1 MLNEESTLSE
11 RSDTVMIVA
20 GEASGDLY
28 GATLATELHALS
40 PGTRLLGMGGD
51 RMREAGVETLV
62 DANVMAVMG
71 LVEVLEHLP
80 VIVKGFNIL
89 KQRLLSDAPRL
100 LILID
105 YPDFNLRLAK
115 IAKRAGIKV
124 LYFISPQVWAWR
136 SGRVK
141 GIGQV
146 VDRMA
151 VLFPFEVPL
160 YQNAG
165 IPVSFVGHP
174 LLDMV
179 APALESTLAADALG
193 LDPARRVVGLFPGS
207 RKSVIK
213 RMLPTVLESAALLKA
228 RHPELQFVLPLA
240 ASLRPADI
248 EPYLAAAGVKVS
260 VVSGRNHDVMS
271 SCAAAIAVSGTV
283 IMELAL
289 VGVPTVLVY
298 KVSPISYQIGKRVI
312 NVPHI
317 GICNIVAEKR
327 LIKELIQHEAHPEAI
342 ADEVDAML
350 NDQAYAGEMRAGLAG
365 VREKLGSGGA
375 LVRLAQLAKH
385 MIDKDVSR

>member
-151 VLFPFEVPL
+151 VLFPFEVPF

>member
-1 MLNEESTLSE
+1 LQKSNEA
-11 RSDTVMIVA
+11 VMIVA
-20 GEASGDLY
+20 GEASGDMY
-28 GATLATELHALS
+28 GATLAAELRALS
-40 PGTRLLGMGGD
+40 PSLRFFGMGGD
-51 RMREAGVETLV
+51 CMRKAGVETLV

-71 LVEVLEHLP
+71 LVEVLGHLP

-89 KQRLLSDAPRL
+89 KKRLLNDPPKL

-115 IAKRAGIKV
+115 VAKAAGVKV

-141 GIGQV
+141 GIGRV

-151 VLFPFEVPL
+151 VLFPFEVPF
-160 YQNAG
+160 YQKAG

-179 APALESTLAADALG
+179 RPAMGRDQALASLG
-193 LDPARRVVGLFPGS
+193 LDPARRTVGLFPGS

-213 RMLPTVLESAALLKA
+213 KLLPVILQSAEELQRRMPG
-228 RHPELQFVLPLA
+228 LQFVLPLA
-240 ASLRPADI
+240 SSLRHDDLA
-248 EPYLAAAGVKVS
+248 PYLEQSALEIS
-260 VVSGRNHDVMS
+260 VVSGRNHDLMAG
-271 SCAAAIAVSGTV
+271 CDAAISVSGTV

-289 VGVPTVLVY
+289 VGTPAVLIY
-298 KVSPISYQIGKRVI
+298 KVSPLTYQVGKRVI

-327 LIKELIQHEAHPEAI
+327 LIKELIQHEAEPGAI
-342 ADEVDAML
+342 ADEIDAIL
-350 NDQAYAGEMRAGLAG
+350 NRPGYAQEI
-365 VREKLGSGGA
+365 REGFATVKVKLGSGGA
-375 LVRLAQLAKH
+375 LGRVARVA
-385 MIDKDVSR
+385 MEMM

>member
-1 MLNEESTLSE
+1 
-11 RSDTVMIVA
+11 MIVA
-20 GEASGDLY
+20 GEASGDMY
-28 GATLATELHALS
+28 GATLAAELRALS
-40 PGTRLLGMGGD
+40 PSLRFFGMGGD
-51 RMREAGVETLV
+51 CMRKAGVETLV

-71 LVEVLEHLP
+71 LVEVLGHLP

-89 KQRLLSDAPRL
+89 KKRLLNDPPKL

-115 IAKRAGIKV
+115 VAKAAGVKV

-141 GIGQV
+141 GIGRV

-151 VLFPFEVPL
+151 VLFPFEVPF
-160 YQNAG
+160 YQKAG

-179 APALESTLAADALG
+179 RPAMGRDQALASLG
-193 LDPARRVVGLFPGS
+193 LDPARRTVGLFPGS

-213 RMLPTVLESAALLKA
+213 KLLPVILQSAEELQRRMPG
-228 RHPELQFVLPLA
+228 LQFVLPLA
-240 ASLRPADI
+240 SSLRHDDLA
-248 EPYLAAAGVKVS
+248 PYLEQSALEIS
-260 VVSGRNHDVMS
+260 VVSGRNHDLMAG
-271 SCAAAIAVSGTV
+271 CDAAISVSGTV

-289 VGVPTVLVY
+289 VGTPAVLIY
-298 KVSPISYQIGKRVI
+298 KVSPLTYQVGKRVI

-327 LIKELIQHEAHPEAI
+327 LIKELIQHEAEPGAI
-342 ADEVDAML
+342 ADEIDAIL
-350 NDQAYAGEMRAGLAG
+350 NRPGYAQEI
-365 VREKLGSGGA
+365 REGFATVKVKLGSGGA
-375 LVRLAQLAKH
+375 LGRVARVA
-385 MIDKDVSR
+385 MEMM

>member
-1 MLNEESTLSE
+1 
-11 RSDTVMIVA
+11 MIAA

-28 GATLATELHALS
+28 GATLATELRALS

-71 LVEVLEHLP
+71 LVEVLGHLP
-80 VIVKGFNIL
+80 VIVKGFNTL
-89 KQRLLSDAPRL
+89 KRRLLSDPPRL

-115 IAKRAGIKV
+115 VAKNAGVQV

-141 GIGQV
+141 GIGRV
-146 VDRMA
+146 VDMMA
-151 VLFPFEVPL
+151 VLFPFEVPF
-160 YQNAG
+160 YRNAG

-179 APALESTLAADALG
+179 APALGNKDAAVSLG
-193 LDPARRVVGLFPGS
+193 LDPARRTVGLFPGS
-207 RKSVIK
+207 RKSVIA
-213 RMLPTVLESAALLKA
+213 RLLPVILESAALLKA
-228 RHPELQFVLPLA
+228 RMPDLQFVLPLA
-240 ASLRPADI
+240 SSLRMEDI
-248 EPYLAAAGVKVS
+248 QAQLAGAGVS
-260 VVSGRNHDVMS
+260 VTVISGRNHDVMS
-271 SCAAAIAVSGTV
+271 ACDAAISVSGTV

-289 VGVPTVLVY
+289 VGVPTVLIY
-298 KVSPISYQIGKRVI
+298 KVSPLTYQIGKRVI

-342 ADEVDAML
+342 ADEIDALL
-350 NDQAYAGEMRAGLAG
+350 NDAAYAGEVRAGLAG

-375 LVRLAQLAKH
+375 LSRLALLAKQ
-385 MIDKDVSR
+385 MIDKDATK

>member
-1 MLNEESTLSE
+1 MPKV
-11 RSDTVMIVA
+11 SDSVMIVA

-28 GATLATELHALS
+28 GATLATEFRALS
-40 PGTRLLGMGGD
+40 PETRLLGMGGD

-71 LVEVLEHLP
+71 IVEVLGHLP
-80 VIVKGFNIL
+80 VIVKGFDIL
-89 KQRLLSDAPRL
+89 KQRLLNDPPRL

-105 YPDFNLRLAK
+105 YPDFNLRLARV
-115 IAKRAGIKV
+115 AKRAGIKV

-136 SGRVK
+136 SGRIT
-141 GIGQV
+141 GIGRV
-146 VDRMA
+146 VDMMA
-151 VLFPFEVPL
+151 VLFPFEVPF
-160 YQNAG
+160 YQKAG

-179 APALESTLAADALG
+179 APTLGAQAAAASLG
-193 LDPARRVVGLFPGS
+193 LDATRRTVGLFPGS

-213 RMLPTVLESAALLKA
+213 RLLPVILESAALLKA
-228 RHPELQFVLPLA
+228 RMPDLQFVLPLA
-240 ASLRPADI
+240 ASLRSGDI
-248 EPYLAAAGVKVS
+248 EPELQRAGLEVAVI
-260 VVSGRNHDVMS
+260 SGRNHDVMS
-271 SCAAAIAVSGTV
+271 ACDAAISVSGTV

-289 VGVPTVLVY
+289 VGVPTVLIY
-298 KVSPISYQIGKRVI
+298 KVSPLTYQIGKRVI

-342 ADEVDAML
+342 ATEIDALL
-350 NDQAYAGEMRAGLAG
+350 NDAAYAGEVRAGLAG

-375 LVRLAQLAKH
+375 LVRLAQLAKK
-385 MIDKDVSR
+385 MIDKDVTK

>member
-1 MLNEESTLSE
+1 
-11 RSDTVMIVA
+11 MIVA

-28 GATLATELHALS
+28 GATLATELHALA
-40 PGTRLLGMGGD
+40 PEVRLLGMGGD
-51 RMREAGVETLV
+51 RMRAAGVETLV

-71 LVEVLEHLP
+71 LVEVLGHLP

-89 KQRLLSDAPRL
+89 KRRLLSDPPRL

-115 IAKRAGIKV
+115 VAKNAGVQV

-141 GIGQV
+141 GIGRV
-146 VDRMA
+146 VDMMA
-151 VLFPFEVPL
+151 VLFPFEVPF
-160 YQNAG
+160 YRDAG

-179 APALESTLAADALG
+179 APALGSREAAASLG
-193 LDPARRVVGLFPGS
+193 LDPAKRTVGLFPGS
-207 RKSVIK
+207 RKSVIAK
-213 RMLPTVLESAALLKA
+213 LLPVILESAALLKT
-228 RHPELQFVLPLA
+228 RMPDLQFVLPLA
-240 ASLRPADI
+240 SSLRMEDI
-248 EPYLAAAGVKVS
+248 EAQLAGSGVPVT

-271 SCAAAIAVSGTV
+271 ACDAAISVSGTV

-289 VGVPTVLVY
+289 VGVPTVLIY
-298 KVSPISYQIGKRVI
+298 KVSPLTYQIGKRVI

-317 GICNIVAEKR
+317 GICNIVAGKR
-327 LIKELIQHEAHPEAI
+327 LIKELIQHEAHPVAI
-342 ADEVDAML
+342 ADEINALL
-350 NDQAYAGEMRAGLAG
+350 NDAPYAAEVRAGLAG

-375 LVRLAQLAKH
+375 LVRLAELAKK
-385 MIDKDVSR
+385 MIDKDVPR

>member
-1 MLNEESTLSE
+1 
-11 RSDTVMIVA
+11 MIVA

-28 GATLATELHALS
+28 GATLATEIRALA
-40 PGTRLLGMGGD
+40 PDIRLLGMGGD

-71 LVEVLEHLP
+71 IVEVLGSLP
-80 VIVKGFNIL
+80 VIVQGFTAL
-89 KQRLLSDAPRL
+89 KRRLLSDPPRL

-115 IAKRAGIKV
+115 VAKKAGIQV

-141 GIGQV
+141 GIGRV
-146 VDRMA
+146 VDMMA
-151 VLFPFEVPL
+151 VLFPFEVPF
-160 YQNAG
+160 YQKAG

-174 LLDMV
+174 LLDLV
-179 APALESTLAADALG
+179 APALASKEAAASLG
-193 LDPARRVVGLFPGS
+193 LDPSARVVGLFPGS

-213 RMLPTVLESAALLKA
+213 RLLPVILESAALLKA
-228 RHPELQFVLPLA
+228 RMPDLQFVLPLA
-240 ASLRPADI
+240 SSLRLEDI
-248 EPYLAAAGVKVS
+248 EPQLKLAGIEVCVI
-260 VVSGRNHDVMS
+260 SGRNHDVMS
-271 SCAAAIAVSGTV
+271 ACDAAISVSGTV

-289 VGVPTVLVY
+289 VGVPTVLIY
-298 KVSPISYQIGKRVI
+298 KVSPLTYQIGKRVI

-342 ADEVDAML
+342 ATEIDALL
-350 NDQAYAGEMRAGLAG
+350 NDAAYAGEVRAGLAG

-375 LVRLAQLAKH
+375 LVRLAQLAKK
-385 MIDKDVSR
+385 MIDKDVTK

>member
-1 MLNEESTLSE
+1 
-11 RSDTVMIVA
+11 MIVA

-28 GATLATELHALS
+28 GATLATELRALA
-40 PGTRLLGMGGD
+40 PDTRLLGMGGD

-71 LVEVLEHLP
+71 IVEVLGHLP
-80 VIVKGFNIL
+80 VIVKGFTIL
-89 KQRLLSDAPRL
+89 KRQLLSAPPRL

-115 IAKRAGIKV
+115 VAKRAGIKV

-146 VDRMA
+146 VDMMA
-151 VLFPFEVPL
+151 VLFPFEIPF
-160 YQNAG
+160 YRNAG

-179 APALESTLAADALG
+179 APALQSKEAAASLG
-193 LDPARRVVGLFPGS
+193 LDPAQRVVGLFPGS

-213 RMLPTVLESAALLKA
+213 RLLPVILESAALLKA
-228 RHPELQFVLPLA
+228 RMPDLQFVLPLA
-240 ASLRPADI
+240 ASLRPGDI
-248 EPYLAAAGVKVS
+248 MPEIERSGLKVT
-260 VVSGRNHDVMS
+260 VITGKNHDVMS
-271 SCAAAIAVSGTV
+271 ACDAAISVSGTV

-289 VGVPTVLVY
+289 VGIPTVLIY
-298 KVSPISYQIGKRVI
+298 KVSPLTYQIGKRVI

-327 LIKELIQHEAHPEAI
+327 LMKELIQHEAHPVAI
-342 ADEVDAML
+342 ADEVDALL
-350 NDQAYAGEMRAGLAG
+350 NNQSYAAEMRAGLAG

-375 LVRLAQLAKH
+375 LGRLAGVAFDMMQGSKGTE
-385 MIDKDVSR
+385 

>member
-1 MLNEESTLSE
+1 
-11 RSDTVMIVA
+11 MIVA

-28 GATLATELHALS
+28 GATLATELRALA
-40 PGTRLLGMGGD
+40 PDTRLLGMGGD

-71 LVEVLEHLP
+71 LVEVLGHLP

-89 KQRLLSDAPRL
+89 KRQLLSAPPRL

-115 IAKRAGIKV
+115 VAKRAGIKV

-141 GIGQV
+141 GIGEV
-146 VDRMA
+146 VDMMA
-151 VLFPFEVPL
+151 VLFPFELPF
-160 YQNAG
+160 YRNAG

-174 LLDMV
+174 LLDLV
-179 APALESTLAADALG
+179 APALQCKEAAASLG
-193 LDPARRVVGLFPGS
+193 LDPTRRTVGLFPGS

-213 RMLPTVLESAALLKA
+213 RLLPVILESAALLKA
-228 RHPELQFVLPLA
+228 RMPDLQFVLPLA
-240 ASLRPADI
+240 ASLRPGDI
-248 EPYLAAAGVKVS
+248 MPQIEAAGLEVTVITGK
-260 VVSGRNHDVMS
+260 NHEVMS
-271 SCAAAIAVSGTV
+271 ACDAAISVSGTV

-289 VGVPTVLVY
+289 VGIPTVLIY
-298 KVSPISYQIGKRVI
+298 KVSPLTYQIGKRVI

-327 LIKELIQHEAHPEAI
+327 LMKELIQHEAHPVAI
-342 ADEVDAML
+342 ADEVDLML
-350 NDQAYAGEMRAGLAG
+350 NDPAYAGEMRAGLAG

-375 LVRLAQLAKH
+375 LGRLARVAKQ
-385 MIDKDVSR
+385 MIDEDAQR

>member
-1 MLNEESTLSE
+1 
-11 RSDTVMIVA
+11 MIVA

>member
-1 MLNEESTLSE
+1 
-11 RSDTVMIVA
+11 MIVA

-28 GATLATELHALS
+28 GATLATEMRSLS
-40 PGTRLLGMGGD
+40 PTTRFFGMGGD
-51 RMREAGVETLV
+51 CMRRAGVETLV

-71 LVEVLEHLP
+71 LVEVLGHLP

-89 KQRLLSDAPRL
+89 KQRLLNDPPKL

-115 IAKRAGIKV
+115 VAKRAGVKV

-141 GIGQV
+141 GIGRV
-146 VDRMA
+146 VDMMA
-151 VLFPFEVPL
+151 VLFPFEVPF
-160 YQNAG
+160 YQKAG

-179 APALESTLAADALG
+179 RPTLSRDEARLSLG
-193 LDPARRVVGLFPGS
+193 LDPARRTVGLFPGS

-213 RMLPTVLESAALLKA
+213 KLLPVILKSAELLKS
-228 RHPELQFVLPLA
+228 RMPDLQFVLPLA
-240 ASLRPADI
+240 SSLRPDDLA
-248 EPYLAAAGVKVS
+248 PYLAGSAVQVS
-260 VVSGRNHDVMS
+260 VVSGRNHDLMVA
-271 SCAAAIAVSGTV
+271 CDAAISVSGTV

-289 VGVPTVLVY
+289 VGIPTVLIY
-298 KVSPISYQIGKRVI
+298 KVSPLTYQIGKRVI

-327 LIKELIQHEAHPEAI
+327 LIKELIQHEAEPVPI
-342 ADEVDAML
+342 ADEIDAIL
-350 NDQAYAGEMRAGLAG
+350 NDPRHAAEIRAGFEM
-365 VREKLGSGGA
+365 VRVKLGNGGA
-375 LVRLAQLAKH
+375 LGRVARLAME
-385 MIDKDVSR
+385 MI